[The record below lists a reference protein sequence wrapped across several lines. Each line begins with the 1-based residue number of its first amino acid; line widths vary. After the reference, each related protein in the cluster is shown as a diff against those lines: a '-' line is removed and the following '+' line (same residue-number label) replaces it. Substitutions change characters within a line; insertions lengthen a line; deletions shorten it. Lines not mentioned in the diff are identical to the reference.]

1 MRHRDNRA
9 RATERKEKGAVA
21 ERWGRKN
28 REERAADRQTDRQA
42 HRHTA
47 AGKEREAERDRE
59 ITGCE

>member
-28 REERAADRQTDRQA
+28 REERAADRQ
-42 HRHTA
+42 
-47 AGKEREAERDRE
+47 AGTQTHSRREREREAERERE
-59 ITGCE
+59 RERDHWL